1 MAAIPLDNEAIRR
14 RAYELSQLNPDATAE
29 ENWLLA
35 EAEFLAAADLIRHE
49 ARIESAEDTADLMAK
64 IEMAVYGHA

>member
-1 MAAIPLDNEAIRR
+1 MAAIPLDKEAIRR
-14 RAYELSQLNPDATAE
+14 RAYELSQLNTDATAE

-35 EAEFLAAADLIRHE
+35 EAEFLAAADLIRRE
-49 ARIESAEDTADLMAK
+49 ARIESAEDAADLMAK